1 MEITTTP
8 LEQAALF
15 CAVSFCTV
23 IISYIKIWATETETV
38 TLWQYLTGDKRAI
51 ARALVALLSL
61 WAAAGGFD
69 YLANLTD
76 QEIIGAA
83 IGLGMLVP
91 QRADS
96 MRVSEEALPVVE
108 VTKEEF
114 QNYQARMNTEKT
126 GEAR

>member
-114 QNYQARMNTEKT
+114 DDYQARMNTEKA

>member
-1 MEITTTP
+1 M
-8 LEQAALF
+8 
-15 CAVSFCTV
+15 
-23 IISYIKIWATETETV
+23 
-38 TLWQYLTGDKRAI
+38 
-51 ARALVALLSL
+51 ARAFIALLSL

-96 MRVSEEALPVVE
+96 MRVSEKALPVVE

>member
-1 MEITTTP
+1 MEITATP

-15 CAVSFCTV
+15 CAVSFATV
-23 IISYIKIWATETETV
+23 VISYVKIWTQETETV
-38 TLWQYLTGDKRAI
+38 TLWQYLTGDKRAM
-51 ARALVALLSL
+51 ARAFIALLSL

-96 MRVSEEALPVVE
+96 MRVSEKALPVVE